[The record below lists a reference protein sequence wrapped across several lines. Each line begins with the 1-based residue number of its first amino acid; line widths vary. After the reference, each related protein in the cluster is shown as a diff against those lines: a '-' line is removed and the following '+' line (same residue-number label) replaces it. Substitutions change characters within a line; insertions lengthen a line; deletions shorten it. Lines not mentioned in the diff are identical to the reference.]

1 MTTLTELLP
10 PPTNDTP
17 PDPDSIYNA
26 FAGWA
31 TEQGLTLYPHQEEA
45 LIEVAMG
52 SNVILSTPTGSGKSL
67 VAAGAHFAALANGQR
82 SYYTA
87 PIKALVSE
95 KFFALIDIFGAA
107 KVGMMTG
114 DASVNAKAPI
124 ICCTAEILASI
135 ALRDGA
141 DADVGQVVMDEFHY
155 YADPDRGWAW
165 QVPLIELPKAQ
176 FILMSATLGD
186 VTRFQEDLT
195 KRTGWPTAVVKNAE
209 RPVPLVFSFSLE
221 PLHEAISELL
231 TTNQA
236 PAYIVHFTQAA
247 ALEQAQALMSTNMCT
262 RQEKDKIA
270 ELIGEF
276 RFASGFGKTLSR
288 LVRHGIGVHH
298 AGMLPKYRRL
308 VEQLA
313 QAGLLKVICGTDTL
327 GVGINVPIR
336 TVVFTSLSKY
346 DGKKTRLLQVREFHQ
361 IAGRA
366 GRAGFDTAGRVV
378 VQAPEHVID
387 NERSFA
393 KALAKTGGDEAVAR
407 RRVVKKKPPEGA
419 ISWGKPTF
427 ERLVNSEPEPLT
439 SSFTVTHAMVL
450 NVIDRPGNAYLALKH
465 LLRDNHEDRAKQ
477 RKHIHRAIEIYR
489 ALLAG
494 GVVERLDEPD
504 EKGRYVRLT
513 VDLQYDFALNQP
525 LSPFALAAIELL
537 DRESETYALDVLS
550 VIESTLDDPRQIL
563 SAQQFRARGEAVAA
577 MKSEG
582 IEYEERMELLDSVT
596 WPKPLEDVLEA
607 GYDIYRRGH
616 PWVGDYHVS
625 PKTVVRDM
633 YERAMTFGEY
643 VQFYS
648 LSRSEGIVLRYL
660 ADAYKALRQTVP
672 DEAKSEELT
681 DLIEWLGE
689 LIRQVD
695 SSLID
700 EWEKLSHPDDLRL
713 RLPAG
718 QGGAQGGHQERARV
732 QDPRP
737 QRALPP
743 GHAGRPA
750 PLRRP
755 RRPRRTRRLD
765 RRRLGGRAR
774 RLLRALRRARHRPR
788 RARPVEAAHRGGQ
801 DRLDGPPDL
810 RRPGRRPRL
819 GHLRHGRPRRLG
831 RGGRGRHPR
840 HRRRPALETSN
851 SKSSSDRTDP
861 GFIRSDALSRQRGGR
876 HGGDHGSD
884 GGQARAAQPGPGVA
898 VARRQRLVPGADQAA
913 REHRSDSPMWPSSV
927 NTIR

>member
-1 MTTLTELLP
+1 MTMLTDLLP
-10 PPTNDTP
+10 PPSDEP
-17 PDPDSIYNA
+17 PDPDAIFAA
-26 FAGWA
+26 FARWA
-31 TEQGLTLYPHQEEA
+31 KERGLDLYPHQEEA
-45 LIEVAMG
+45 LIEIVMG

-67 VAAGAHFAALANGQR
+67 VAEGAHFTALANGQR

-95 KFFALIDIFGAA
+95 KFFALCEIFGPA
-107 KVGMMTG
+107 KVGMLTG
-114 DASVNAKAPI
+114 DASVNPKAPI
-124 ICCTAEILASI
+124 IACTAEVLASI

-141 DADVGQVVMDEFHY
+141 DAEVGQVIMDEFHY

-195 KRTGWPTAVVKNAE
+195 RRTGWPTAVVNNAE
-209 RPVPLVFSFSLE
+209 RPVPLVFSFSLQ
-221 PLHEAISELL
+221 PLHETLNELL
-231 TTNQA
+231 TTNQS
-236 PAYIVHFTQAA
+236 PVYVVHFTQAA

-262 RQEKDKIA
+262 RPQKDAIA
-270 ELIGEF
+270 ELIGDF

-308 VEQLA
+308 VETLA

-336 TVVFTSLSKY
+336 TVVFTALSKY
-346 DGKKTRLLQVREFHQ
+346 DGKKTRLLQAREFHQ

-366 GRAGFDTAGRVV
+366 GRAGFDTMGQVV

-387 NERSFA
+387 NEKSYA
-393 KALAKTGGDEAVAR
+393 KALAKTGGDAALAR
-407 RRVVKKKPPEGA
+407 RRVVKKKPPEGT

-427 ERLVNSEPEPLT
+427 ERLVAAEPEPLT

-450 NVIDRPGNAYLALKH
+450 NVIDRHGNAYAAMKH

-504 EKGRYVRLT
+504 EAGRYVRLT

-537 DRESETYALDVLS
+537 DKTSETYPLDVLS

-577 MKSEG
+577 MKAEG
-582 IEYEERMELLDSVT
+582 VEYEERMELLEDVT

-607 GYDIYRRGH
+607 AYEIYRRGH
-616 PWVGDYHVS
+616 PWVGDYMVS
-625 PKTVVRDM
+625 PKSVVRDM
-633 YERAMTFGEY
+633 FERAMTFAEY
-643 VQFYS
+643 VQFYG
-648 LSRSEGIVLRYL
+648 LARSEGIVLRYL

-672 DEAKSEELT
+672 DEAKTEELT

-689 LIRQVD
+689 LVRQVD

-700 EWEKLSHPDDLRL
+700 EWEKLSHPDEGSPEVVARPKTVTSNLRAFRIL
-713 RLPAG
+713 VRNALF
-718 QGGAQGGHQERARV
+718 RRV
-732 QDPRP
+732 TL
-737 QRALPP
+737 A
-743 GHAGRPA
+743 A
-750 PLRRP
+750 LRRP
-755 RRPRRTRRLD
+755 D
-765 RRRLGGRAR
+765 ELG
-774 RLLRALRRARHRPR
+774 
-788 RARPVEAAHRGGQ
+788 E
-801 DRLDGPPDL
+801 LDGADGWTTAAWAAAL
-810 RRPGRRPRL
+810 DEYFEVHDEIGTGADARGPGMLIIEESPEAWSVRQIFDD
-819 GHLRHGRPRRLG
+819 
-831 RGGRGRHPR
+831 
-840 HRRRPALETSN
+840 PA
-851 SKSSSDRTDP
+851 
-861 GFIRSDALSRQRGGR
+861 
-876 HGGDHGSD
+876 GDHDWGISATVDLAASD
-884 GGQARAAQPGPGVA
+884 EEGTAVLHVTDVGQ
-898 VARRQRLVPGADQAA
+898 L
-913 REHRSDSPMWPSSV
+913 
-927 NTIR
+927 